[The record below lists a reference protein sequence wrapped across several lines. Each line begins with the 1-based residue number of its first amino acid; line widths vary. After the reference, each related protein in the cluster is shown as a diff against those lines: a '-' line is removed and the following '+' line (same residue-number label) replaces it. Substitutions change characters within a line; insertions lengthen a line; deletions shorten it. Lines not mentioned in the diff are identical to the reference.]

1 MRSPRTAT
9 KSSPR
14 LLQLEKSPHAATKTQ
29 RRGRKEG
36 KKEGRE
42 GGREEGRKEGRKG
55 GREKKKNV
63 TIFGEVIKGGYVSR
77 P

>member
-29 RRGRKEG
+29 HRGRKEG

-42 GGREEGRKEGRKG
+42 GGRKEGRKG
-55 GREKKKNV
+55 GREEGKKK
-63 TIFGEVIKGGYVSR
+63 R
-77 P
+77 M